1 MYQLDNGSPEILI
14 ALDVHGD
21 VDALV
26 LDNASVEQGIVA
38 VTAVGARE
46 AAHHHFPEVGD
57 LCQEHACC
65 SLQSLN
71 HLFTH
76 KIFSSTIQ
84 HFMQVQSISLFT
96 RHFFSPLKKKKTSR
110 KWGIFVSSMHV
121 VPWRNI
127 LKHLFPQEL
136 QT

>member
-96 RHFFSPLKKKKTSR
+96 RHFFP
-110 KWGIFVSSMHV
+110 
-121 VPWRNI
+121 P
-127 LKHLFPQEL
+127 
-136 QT
+136 